1 MVFSSTFNNI
11 LVISWP
17 SVLLMEETG
26 VTKKKHRPV
35 TDKLYHIILYQVHLV
50 MNGAQIHN
58 FSGDRH

>member
-11 LVISWP
+11 LVISWL

-26 VTKKKHRPV
+26 VTKKNLRSV

-50 MNGAQIHN
+50 VNGVQIHN